1 MFICHAHLTSI
12 SFHPAV
18 CAQACGLEH
27 LCHYRA
33 LLDIR
38 FRDIFGLCVGVTIAV
53 TRHCHFCKRF
63 RDGRSTVGSGAR
75 RGTKPWRGNGK
86 ESTGTRQWDHGLAKN
101 RFRASKRQLQRA
113 PAVNGS
119 ATFDLGNIIAEPP
132 RWIAFAT
139 AQRRESDCSR
149 CYHGRCAGATQNR
162 MPRQLLHVQ
171 RFGYS
176 RVSNGPHWDEV
187 LIASQ
192 EDNDFCED
200 GETTTIARD

>member
-27 LCHYRA
+27 LCHHRA

-86 ESTGTRQWDHGLAKN
+86 RVDGDTAVGPRFGQEPLPSFEAPTPACTCRQWKRGLRLGQHHCRTAEVD
-101 RFRASKRQLQRA
+101 RFCDSSKARVGLQQMLSWTMRWCDPEPDA
-113 PAVNGS
+113 PTTAPRSEVWIQPSVERTSLGRGS
-119 ATFDLGNIIAEPP
+119 HCITRG
-132 RWIAFAT
+132 
-139 AQRRESDCSR
+139 
-149 CYHGRCAGATQNR
+149 
-162 MPRQLLHVQ
+162 Q
-171 RFGYS
+171 RF
-176 RVSNGPHWDEV
+176 
-187 LIASQ
+187 L
-192 EDNDFCED
+192 
-200 GETTTIARD
+200 